1 MAKINNDMQSSQNC
15 ATPEDTKATEVATP
29 QPETKAIS
37 RQLRTLKNNLIM
49 FLDNN
54 SNKDVDTK
62 DEDEV
67 NKLLGNMI
75 VNNNKGQPITN
86 NNSSKED
93 VDAKGEDKVNKLL
106 RNIIVNN
113 NKG

>member
-1 MAKINNDMQSSQNC
+1 
-15 ATPEDTKATEVATP
+15 
-29 QPETKAIS
+29 
-37 RQLRTLKNNLIM
+37 M

-113 NKG
+113 NKGQPITNDNSSKEGIDLEVRDKAKDRDKVNNAIYIKSSSNARQSQLQ